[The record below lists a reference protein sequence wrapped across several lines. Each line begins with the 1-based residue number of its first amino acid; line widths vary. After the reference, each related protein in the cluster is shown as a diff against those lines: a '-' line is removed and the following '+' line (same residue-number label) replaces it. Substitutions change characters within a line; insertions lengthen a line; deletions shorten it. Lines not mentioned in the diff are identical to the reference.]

1 MSKTMKAL
9 ALAALA
15 GLPLSVYASA
25 IDLGTAASFAVLAGS
40 TVTNTGTSDIVG
52 NVGVSP
58 GSAITGLPPGS
69 FTGTE
74 YAADAVA
81 LLAESNLTTA
91 YNTAAGEACGTNLT
105 NQDLGG
111 MTLLPGVYCFDS
123 SAQLTGTVTLNTEG
137 ELNPLFVFQIGSTLT
152 TASNSSVGF
161 INDGGLGDN
170 NVFWQVGSSATL
182 GTTTSFAGDVLALTS
197 ITLNTGTNIQC
208 GSALAQNGAVTLD
221 TNDISIC
228 DSGGSALSSSAS
240 PEPSPAVLLFPMS
253 ALFLLLW
260 GSRINIRKGLQE
272 RQTPVRRIKD
282 ANRESPM
289 SEGESLEGRGEQC

>member
-1 MSKTMKAL
+1 MKFL

-15 GLPLSVYASA
+15 SLPLSVYAA
-25 IDLGTAASFAVLAGS
+25 TVIDLGTAASFAVLAGS
-40 TVTNTGTSDIVG
+40 TVTDTGPSVLVG

-58 GSAITGLPPGS
+58 GSAITGFPPGTL
-69 FTGTE
+69 TGTD
-74 YAADAVA
+74 YAADAVSQ
-81 LLAESNLTTA
+81 LAESSLTTA
-91 YNTAAGEACGTNLT
+91 YNTAAGEACGDNLT

-137 ELNPLFVFQIGSTLT
+137 EANPLFVFQIGSTLT

-182 GTTTSFAGDVLALTS
+182 GTTTSFAGDILALTS
-197 ITLNTGTNIQC
+197 ITLNTDTNILC

-228 DSGGSALSSSAS
+228 DAGGSGPGSSVSAS
-240 PEPSPAVLLFPMS
+240 PEPSAAALMLLPIGV
-253 ALFLLLW
+253 FLLLW
-260 GSRINIRKGLQE
+260 GSSLGARNSKKE
-272 RQTPVRRIKD
+272 RGPVRAHFDSRQRRVDNAGK
-282 ANRESPM
+282 
-289 SEGESLEGRGEQC
+289 G